1 MAGPTEITNMA
12 LFCDFENVALG
23 VRDAKFDKFDIRRVL
38 ERLLLKGSIVVK
50 KAYCDWD
57 RYKEFKSTM
66 HEAAFELIEIPH
78 VRQSGKNSADIR
90 MVVDA
95 LDLCY
100 TKSHVDA
107 FVIISGDSDFS
118 PLVSKLRE
126 NNKTVIGIGVKSSTS
141 DLLSAN
147 CDEFIFY
154 DDLVREQKA
163 KRRPA
168 ARKSTPKAGATPPAA
183 VAVASAPM
191 SATAAPAAASQPNKP
206 ASAKAELRVE
216 EKADEKPETRADEER
231 LEDKRQDGFDLLV
244 ETIEALITERGEEK
258 MWGSM
263 VKQTMKRRKPGFTES
278 AYGYRSF
285 REMVED
291 AQKHNMLQIVRDE
304 KPGQYTIRLP
314 QVED

>member
-1 MAGPTEITNMA
+1 MAAQNEINNMA

-23 VRDAKFDKFDIRRVL
+23 VRDAKYAQFDIRKVL

-57 RYKEFKSTM
+57 RYKDFKAGM

-100 TKSHVDA
+100 TKSHVDT

-126 NNKTVIGIGVKSSTS
+126 NNKLVIGVGVKNSTS
-141 DLLSAN
+141 DLLIAN

-154 DDLVREQKA
+154 DDLVREEETKRKSA
-163 KRRPA
+163 KRRPE
-168 ARKSTPKAGATPPAA
+168 KAQ
-183 VAVASAPM
+183 
-191 SATAAPAAASQPNKP
+191 ATASSKAKP
-206 ASAKAELRVE
+206 K
-216 EKADEKPETRADEER
+216 EKSDEE
-231 LEDKRQDGFDLLV
+231 DKKQEALDLTL
-244 ETIEALITERGEEK
+244 ETIEALVAERGAGEQI
-258 MWGSM
+258 WGSM
-263 VKQTMKRRKPGFTES
+263 VKQALKRRKPGFTES
-278 AYGYRSF
+278 YYGFRSF
-285 REMVED
+285 SELLEEAEKR
-291 AQKHNMLQIVRDE
+291 QLLKLQRDE
-304 KPGQYTIRLP
+304 KSGGYILNII
-314 QVED
+314 